1 MEVLLT
7 LSKVMYAVPATDE
20 YAVLTAFVDTPGP
33 RSMRRTVNPVYN
45 NLMSYATRE
54 IQILTNLGLASRS
67 KEVCK
72 RPVGDPPK

>member
-1 MEVLLT
+1 MKMLFT

-33 RSMRRTVNPVYN
+33 RSMRRTVKPVYD

-54 IQILTNLGLASRS
+54 IRILTNLGPASCS